1 MLLEMLMT
9 FSWFEIR
16 CGVTNDLLS
25 RVRIVLV
32 EPQHPGNI
40 GAAARAMKTMGLH
53 DLALVRPEKFPHRE
67 ATDMAVGAA
76 DVLEKAGVFKD
87 LAGALAGC
95 AYVVG
100 SSARLR
106 SLPHNTT
113 TPRELAPRLAREID
127 GRVALLFGPER
138 VGLSNHDLEQCHELV
153 SVPANPDFRVLNLA
167 AAVQILCYELRLA
180 AEPELPGRPERA
192 PVDQH
197 EMELF
202 FGHLERV
209 LVEIRFLNPKHPRQL
224 MRRLR
229 RLYARAAPDENEMN
243 ILRGILAAVEGRGGA
258 HG

>member
-1 MLLEMLMT
+1 MRAEN
-9 FSWFEIR
+9 EIGEDA
-16 CGVTNDLLS
+16 GVSNELLS

-40 GAAARAMKTMGLH
+40 GAAARAMKTMGVT
-53 DLALVRPEKFPHRE
+53 DLALVKPDKFPHKE
-67 ATDMAVGAA
+67 ATDLAVGAS
-76 DVLEKAGVFKD
+76 DLLEAARVFPD
-87 LAGALAGC
+87 LASAVADC
-95 AYVVG
+95 YVVG

-106 SLPHNTT
+106 SVPLKTT
-113 TPRELAPRLAREID
+113 TPRELAPRLAQE
-127 GRVALLFGPER
+127 VAGTIALVFGPER
-138 VGLSNHDLEQCHELV
+138 VGLSNADFDLCHELV

-180 AEPELPGRPERA
+180 ETAELRGAPERE
-192 PVDQH
+192 PVEAR

-202 FGHLERV
+202 YEHLERV
-209 LVEIRFLNPKHPRQL
+209 LVEIKFLNPKHPRQL

-243 ILRGILAAVEGRGGA
+243 ILHGILAAIEGKGGK